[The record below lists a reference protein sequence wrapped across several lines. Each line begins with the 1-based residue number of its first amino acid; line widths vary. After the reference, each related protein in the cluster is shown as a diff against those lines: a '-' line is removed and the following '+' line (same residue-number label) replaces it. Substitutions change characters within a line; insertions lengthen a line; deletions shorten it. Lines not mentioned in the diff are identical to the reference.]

1 MGIQSLQELV
11 ESLDNCTLSLSS
23 FLETTKKRSSNLLL
37 LNADNYLRYF
47 YHENVDWLCGGQWS
61 ELFQSVERFVRA
73 FRQLDIELVVFFDG
87 SLNQRSLKC
96 WASKQEIV
104 RETSRDSIAHVTHT
118 NNIPLRSKTKDFIP
132 PGGLRIALRLA
143 FRACNVLVCSSLED
157 TVKETV
163 LYCKDQKCIG
173 VLGNNAQ
180 YLIYKMPNYITVNT
194 RWVKR
199 LLINCKVF
207 NINNMLTDF
216 ELEQND
222 LLYLATLVGSNE
234 LPDNTLS
241 ALYWSMIEDDSPLKK
256 VQVSLYF
263 TIIQIYSNYIQV
275 CFR

>member
-61 ELFQSVERFVRA
+61 ELFQSVEKFVRA

-87 SLNQRSLKC
+87 SLNQRTLQC
-96 WASKQEIV
+96 WAANQEVV
-104 RETSRDSIAHVTHT
+104 REIARDSIAHVIHT

-132 PGGLRIALRLA
+132 PGSLRISLRLA

-157 TVKETV
+157 TIKETI

-180 YLIYKMPNYITVNT
+180 YLFFKLTNYITVNT

-207 NINNMLTDF
+207 NINNMLADF
-216 ELEQND
+216 ELEQSD
-222 LLYLATLVGSNE
+222 LPFLATLVGSNE

-241 ALYWSMIEDDSPLKK
+241 TLYWSMIEDDSPLKK
-256 VQVSLYF
+256 VQVSFSLYLL
-263 TIIQIYSNYIQV
+263 
-275 CFR
+275 C